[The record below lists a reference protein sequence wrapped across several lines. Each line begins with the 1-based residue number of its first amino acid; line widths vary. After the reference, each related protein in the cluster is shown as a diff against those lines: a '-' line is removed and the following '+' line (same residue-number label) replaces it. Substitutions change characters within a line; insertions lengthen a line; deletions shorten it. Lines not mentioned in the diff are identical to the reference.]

1 MAKTKWNEVF
11 CDEQDCTNNARATFN
26 GKDYCDR
33 HALYIFQDIA
43 KEHGEGINIG
53 ELIESLESIAETID
67 NGEVQ
72 TGLEM
77 MNNVMMSLAIQ
88 NAAQQNVQRTGE

>member
-1 MAKTKWNEVF
+1 MAKVNF
-11 CDEQDCTNNARATFN
+11 DEWCSEIDCTNNARITFN
-26 GKDYCDR
+26 GKFYCDR
-33 HALYIFQDIA
+33 HALYILQDIA
-43 KEHGEGINIG
+43 NEHGEGINIG